1 MLWNTCAYKR
11 LPRQHVVEMNGLYA
25 SCAIATAAAASTM
38 AAGAF
43 LLDKRIK
50 DVRNECI
57 QQNNDRITQLEEN
70 VNAHTVE
77 VIEKV
82 SNQCKKQNEGIE
94 QLWQRCSNA
103 STFSQEAANAAEG
116 AASRARRSEQRCAKS
131 EKKLEQAVA
140 NLSDEFIKAFTDY
153 VKKDEAAGDIDEE
166 QGKVAP
172 VAETIKSRE
181 GE

>member
-1 MLWNTCAYKR
+1 MLWDTCAYKR

-57 QQNNDRITQLEEN
+57 QQNNDRITELEEG
-70 VNAHTVE
+70 VNAHTLA
-77 VIEKV
+77 VIDKV
-82 SNQCKKQNEGIE
+82 SNQCKRQNESIE

-116 AASRARRSEQRCAKS
+116 AASRARRSEKSCAKS

-140 NLSDEFIKAFTDY
+140 KLSDEFIKAFTDY
-153 VKKDEAAGDIDEE
+153 VKQDESAGDIDAE
-166 QGKVAP
+166 QVEVEPTAKS
-172 VAETIKSRE
+172 IKSRE